1 MCFTSKPRDNIKRLV
16 WNSTRSTRSFD
27 ADRCPSIPV
36 LDENPPSNWL
46 KMSHNSSIFA
56 DGSSKVKASIQHI
69 NATDNTKFRKLV
81 QRVAEKTGRQNETIF
96 TLDELMKLEKAFDL
110 PIDNI
115 KQMIE
120 TIEYMFLQS
129 AYHLVKPQ
137 ILENDLVNEQNFDEN
152 KAKIFVE
159 QWSASA
165 KEIVERLKSS
175 HIASHSLSDIRWTL
189 DVGITQASKSKVK
202 RPTAIYE
209 FQLKNEQT
217 QQIENLQTEFNKDEL
232 YAFFEKLESIQSQLD
247 TLMT

>member
-1 MCFTSKPRDNIKRLV
+1 
-16 WNSTRSTRSFD
+16 
-27 ADRCPSIPV
+27 
-36 LDENPPSNWL
+36 
-46 KMSHNSSIFA
+46 MSSSIFA

-81 QRVAEKTGRQNETIF
+81 QRVAEKAGRQNETIF

-232 YAFFEKLESIQSQLD
+232 YAFFEKIEFESNAINHLILNKLITSSVSNKYSIENRYKKVLKEAID
-247 TLMT
+247 VISH